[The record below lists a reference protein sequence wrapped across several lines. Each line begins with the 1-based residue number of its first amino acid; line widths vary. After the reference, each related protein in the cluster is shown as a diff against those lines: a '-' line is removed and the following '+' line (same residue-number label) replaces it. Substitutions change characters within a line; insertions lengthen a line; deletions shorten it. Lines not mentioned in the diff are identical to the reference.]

1 MGTRQH
7 GTHHNGYFSLLVAIT
22 GEDAL
27 TGEDSTTEPYT
38 TASSGLMDL
47 HSSLPLKKSENRV
60 CTSGYTMVSRDTST
74 VPPPRSKMKMFFSPV
89 APFLSR
95 PYTTAA
101 EVGS

>member
-1 MGTRQH
+1 MGTRKQ
-7 GTHHNGYFSLLVAIT
+7 GTHHKGYFSLLA
-22 GEDAL
+22 AL

-60 CTSGYTMVSRDTST
+60 CISGCTMVSRDRDTSS
-74 VPPPRSKMKMFFSPV
+74 VPPPRSKMRMFFSPV

-95 PYTTAA
+95 SYTIAG
-101 EVGS
+101 VGS